1 MENKSIK
8 LSYINCK
15 EFTNKLGLE
24 SISKANIIKFYR
36 IVREKIK
43 NVMRKKWKD
52 NLLGTEPCENG
63 KSYCEID
70 ESKIISY
77 NGEVRWM
84 FGLYDRGSKDIRIF
98 FVDNNRTKD
107 TLLPIIKNHV

>member
-8 LSYINCK
+8 QSYINYK
-15 EFTNKLGLE
+15 EFTNQLGLE

-43 NVMRKKWKD
+43 NVMHKKWKD

-63 KSYCEID
+63 KSYCEI
-70 ESKIISY
+70 EELKIISY

-84 FGLYDRGSKDIRIF
+84 FGLYDRGYKDIRIF
-98 FVDNNRTKD
+98 
-107 TLLPIIKNHV
+107 LLITIEQRILYFL

>member
-8 LSYINCK
+8 QSYINCK
-15 EFTNKLGLE
+15 EFTNQLGLE

-43 NVMRKKWKD
+43 NVMHKKWKD

-84 FGLYDRGSKDIRIF
+84 FCLYDNGSKDIIIFLLITIEQRIF
-98 FVDNNRTKD
+98 YF
-107 TLLPIIKNHV
+107 L

>member
-1 MENKSIK
+1 MKTDLRILYFLLFYNFVENKSIK
-8 LSYINCK
+8 KSYINRK
-15 EFTNKLGLE
+15 EFTKQLGLE
-24 SISKANIIKFYR
+24 LISKANIIKFYR
-36 IVREKIK
+36 IIIEKIK
-43 NVMRKKWKD
+43 NVMHKKWKD

-84 FGLYDRGSKDIRIF
+84 FSL
-98 FVDNNRTKD
+98 
-107 TLLPIIKNHV
+107 